1 MKRTK
6 AEWRQALLSARAAI
20 PEAARRAGSA
30 AILDHVRGLAGFEG
44 ARSLLGYTPLGA
56 EADPGPLLTS
66 KVGSGTVVYL
76 PSARRGID
84 DEPCWVRWQ
93 GEGTVLPASPV
104 SADFLEYPV
113 LAIVPGVGF
122 DEHGVRLGRGRGYY
136 DRALAELRRLGTV
149 RVVGLAFECQVVRDL
164 PHDSWDQRVD
174 FIATDR
180 RLVTASYVKH
190 RDGEAGVRW
199 S

>member
-20 PEAARRAGSA
+20 PEAARRTGSA
-30 AILDHVRGLAGFEG
+30 AILDHVRGLAGYDG
-44 ARSLLGYTPLGA
+44 ARSLLGYTALGA
-56 EADPGPLLTS
+56 EADPSPLLTS
-66 KVGSGTVVYL
+66 KVGSGTAVYL
-76 PSARRGID
+76 PSARGGVD

-93 GEGTVLPASPV
+93 GEGTGLAASAV
-104 SADFLEYPV
+104 SAESLEYPV

-122 DEHGVRLGRGRGYY
+122 DEHGVRLGRGRGFY
-136 DRALAELRRLGTV
+136 DRALAELRRLGPV

-164 PHDSWDQRVD
+164 PHDAWDQRVD
-174 FIATDR
+174 FIATDT
-180 RLVTASYVKH
+180 RLVTASHVKP
-190 RDGEAGVRW
+190 RDGEAGARW